1 MNGAGSVTPAKDQT
15 SSSHSDGTAGSSLIR
30 TLSETDAIQGT
41 GAIPMRY
48 LTEAMAGQLAE
59 TLDLATYL
67 AVTHIVV
74 ALAVVGFFWD
84 VASHVYLVT
93 LLLMVSTSILL
104 LPLGVWISR
113 HRPGWLPSVAF
124 RTRSVGTVL
133 LCLGI
138 AWSTMPLT
146 LFGPSD
152 VDHRMLVVAIVAG
165 LIASTF
171 TLHGIPNLSAR
182 FCIPIVLGSFVALA
196 RTGEHVAA
204 VLAVFLTI
212 YAAFVLLSTRRM
224 TRLATERNLDRVRV
238 SDQKE
243 TIGLLLHEF
252 EASTSDW
259 LWETDAAGTLQHVSD
274 RIAEVSGIPVDEL
287 LHAPFEKLLRSGGTA
302 GALGDG
308 AWELIALTRNR
319 TPFRDHIVEI
329 PGADGPRWW
338 RLSGKP
344 TYDGGGSFAGFRGV
358 GADITA
364 TRRSEEQIAYLA
376 SYDPLT
382 CLANRSL
389 FGAQAAAECERAGRM
404 NESCALLYLDL
415 DGFKIVNDTFGH
427 NVGDRLLQEAARRLR
442 LAVEDGELVS
452 RLGGDEFAVLVPR
465 IDEARAIAIA
475 ERLIATLSAP
485 YAIEG
490 IQVEIGASIGVAM
503 APRDAAEPE
512 SLMGKADLALY
523 RAKSNGRGRVSVFEP
538 VLERVLRA
546 RRDLETDLK
555 AAIAR
560 DDLELHYQPLVGLT
574 GGRVHAFEALLRWN
588 TPLRGFVSP
597 AEFVPVAEACGLIS
611 IIGRWVLHQACAE
624 AARWPSDIRIAV
636 NISPS
641 HFRNSDLLQDVVDA
655 LAASGLDPN
664 RLEIEITES
673 VFFEMNAAIAAN
685 LRELRALGIRI
696 ALDDFGT
703 GYSSLSYLIR
713 FPVDKIKIDRSFI
726 KDMSTRHECLA
737 IIEAILTLAGKLSIA
752 VTAEGVESV
761 EQAQMLRDRRC
772 DDIQGFLFSAARPK
786 GDVRGL
792 LETLPQRFHQ
802 IFPTDSQVLPRP
814 LRLLA

>member
-1 MNGAGSVTPAKDQT
+1 MKSALSVPSAKGWASAVHPDENTDSKAARDLGA
-15 SSSHSDGTAGSSLIR
+15 
-30 TLSETDAIQGT
+30 TDAIPAKS
-41 GAIPMRY
+41 AIPARY
-48 LTEAMAGQLAE
+48 LTEAMASQLAE

-74 ALAVVGFFWD
+74 ALAVVGFFWE
-84 VASHVYLVT
+84 VASQAYLVT
-93 LLLMVSTSILL
+93 LLFMVAVDMLL

-113 HRPGWLPSVAF
+113 HRPDWTPSIAF
-124 RTRSVGTVL
+124 RTGSVGAVML
-133 LCLGI
+133 LLGI
-138 AWSTMPLT
+138 AWSTMPLM
-146 LFGPSD
+146 LYGPSD
-152 VDHRMLVVAIVAG
+152 FDHRMLVVAIVAG
-165 LIASTF
+165 LIATTF

-182 FCIPIVLGSFVALA
+182 FCIPIVVGSFVALA
-196 RTGEHVAA
+196 RTGEHIAA

-252 EASTSDW
+252 EESTSDW

-274 RIAEVSGIPVDEL
+274 RIAEVSGIPVDRL
-287 LHAPFEKLLRSGGTA
+287 LHAPFEKLFRRGGPT

-308 AWELIALTRNR
+308 GRELIALTQNR

-329 PGADGPRWW
+329 PGGDGPRWW

-364 TRRSEEQIAYLA
+364 TRRSEDQIAYLA
-376 SYDPLT
+376 SYDSLT

-404 NESCALLYLDL
+404 NEACALLYLDL

-427 NVGDRLLQEAARRLR
+427 NVGDRLLQQAARRLR
-442 LAVEDGELVS
+442 MAVEDGELVG

-465 IDEARAIAIA
+465 IDEARAVTLA
-475 ERLIATLSAP
+475 ERIIATLSAP

-490 IQVEIGASIGVAM
+490 IQVEIGASVGIAM
-503 APRDAAEPE
+503 TPRDAAEPE

-523 RAKSNGRGRVSVFEP
+523 RAKSNGKGRVSVFEP

-546 RRDLETDLK
+546 RRELETDLK
-555 AAIAR
+555 AAIAN
-560 DDLELHYQPLVGLT
+560 DDLELHYQPLVSLT
-574 GGRVHAFEALLRWN
+574 GGHIHAFEALLRWN

-624 AARWPSDIRIAV
+624 ATRWPSDIRIAV
-636 NISPS
+636 NISPA
-641 HFRNSDLLQDVVDA
+641 HFRHSDLLQDVVDA
-655 LAASGLDPN
+655 LSASGLDPH

-673 VFFEMNAAIAAN
+673 IFFEMNAAISAN

-726 KDMSTRHECLA
+726 KDMGTRHECLA
-737 IIEAILTLAGKLSIA
+737 IIEAILTLAAKLSIR

-772 DDIQGFLFSAARPK
+772 DDIQGFLFSTARP
-786 GDVRGL
+786 RGEIHNL
-792 LETLPQRFHQ
+792 LETLPQRF
-802 IFPTDSQVLPRP
+802 LPDNQEHIQP
-814 LRLLA
+814 QRLLA

>member
-1 MNGAGSVTPAKDQT
+1 M
-15 SSSHSDGTAGSSLIR
+15 
-30 TLSETDAIQGT
+30 SETDAIPAM
-41 GAIPMRY
+41 GAIPTRY
-48 LTEAMAGQLAE
+48 LTEALASQLAE

-74 ALAVVGFFWD
+74 AIAVVGFFWE
-84 VASHVYLVT
+84 VASHTYLVT

-113 HRPGWLPSVAF
+113 YQPAWLPSVAF

-165 LIASTF
+165 LIATTF

-274 RIAEVSGIPVDEL
+274 RIAEVSGIPVDKL
-287 LHAPFEKLLRSGGTA
+287 LHAPFEKLLRSDSSA
-302 GALGDG
+302 GLLGEG
-308 AWELIALTRNR
+308 SRELIALTQNR

-344 TYDGGGSFAGFRGV
+344 AYDGGGSFAGFRGV

-364 TRRSEEQIAYLA
+364 TRRSEDQIAYLA
-376 SYDPLT
+376 SYDSLT
-382 CLANRSL
+382 SLANRSL
-389 FGAQAAAECERAGRM
+389 FGAQAAVECERAGRT
-404 NESCALLYLDL
+404 NEPCALLCLDL

-427 NVGDRLLQEAARRLR
+427 HFGDRLLQQVARRLR
-442 LAVEDGELVS
+442 AAVENGELVA
-452 RLGGDEFAVLVPR
+452 RLGGDEFTVLVPR
-465 IDEARAIAIA
+465 LQEAQAVALA
-475 ERLIATLSAP
+475 ERLIATLSVP
-485 YAIEG
+485 YAIDG
-490 IQVEIGASIGVAM
+490 IQVEIGASVGIAM
-503 APRDAAEPE
+503 TPRDAGEPQG
-512 SLMGKADLALY
+512 LMGKADLALY
-523 RAKSNGRGRVSVFEP
+523 RAKSNGKGRVSVFEP
-538 VLERVLRA
+538 ALERVLRA
-546 RRDLETDLK
+546 RRELETDLK
-555 AAIAR
+555 AAIAH
-560 DDLELHYQPLVGLT
+560 DDLELNYQPLVSLT

-624 AARWPSDIRIAV
+624 ATRWPSDIRIAV

-641 HFRNSDLLQDVVDA
+641 HFRHSDLLQDVVDA

-673 VFFEMNAAIAAN
+673 IFFEMNAAIAAN
-685 LRELRALGIRI
+685 LRELRALGVRI

-737 IIEAILTLAGKLSIA
+737 IIEAILTLAGKLSIT

-761 EQAQMLRDRRC
+761 EQARMLRDRKC
-772 DDIQGFLFSAARPK
+772 GDIQGFLFSTARPK
-786 GDVRGL
+786 GEIQGL
-792 LETLPQRFHQ
+792 IETLPERFHQ
-802 IFPTDSQVLPRP
+802 IFPADDRQEPSQPR
-814 LRLLA
+814 RLSA